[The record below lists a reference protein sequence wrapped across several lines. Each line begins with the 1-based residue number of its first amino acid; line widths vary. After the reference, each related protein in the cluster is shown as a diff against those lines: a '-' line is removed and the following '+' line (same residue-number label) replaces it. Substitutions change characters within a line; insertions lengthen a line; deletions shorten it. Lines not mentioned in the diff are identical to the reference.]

1 MILRRLARIGL
12 ALAAA
17 ALLSS
22 LVTGPVTDQIRSSID
37 RVMSILGDPALRGA
51 AVAEARRAALRRV
64 LDEAIDFPEASQR
77 ALGIHWRARTEA
89 ERAEFVLLFKEL
101 VETAHIQRME
111 SYAGETVRYVGESVE
126 ENLATVRTR
135 VQPKQGDEESVDF
148 RLHRKDGRWLVY
160 DVSIAGVSLVANY
173 RSQFNT
179 IIQTSSY
186 AELLVRIRTK
196 LRELATPRAAARA
209 EPGSGRGR

>member
-1 MILRRLARIGL
+1 
-12 ALAAA
+12 
-17 ALLSS
+17 
-22 LVTGPVTDQIRSSID
+22 
-37 RVMSILGDPALRGA
+37 
-51 AVAEARRAALRRV
+51 
-64 LDEAIDFPEASQR
+64 
-77 ALGIHWRARTEA
+77 
-89 ERAEFVLLFKEL
+89 
-101 VETAHIQRME
+101 
-111 SYAGETVRYVGESVE
+111 VRYVGESVE